1 MTNTDK
7 LAEEVK
13 ATIQFEFN
21 WLETMLFAEGR
32 INLAAL
38 DIAEQT
44 LKAKVV
50 ELIKDGEQE

>member
-50 ELIKDGEQE
+50 GLIKDGEQE